1 MQYINVD
8 IMFSY
13 YTYSCFLKNMIRQNS
28 IRAFFTT
35 NKEKYSVE
43 LFHPYRYS
51 YT

>member
-28 IRAFFTT
+28 IRAT
-35 NKEKYSVE
+35 NKEKYLVE